1 MPILAA
7 GSLEVGQRALVGV
20 WVAKRFAP
28 CPPSAARPPPLPA
41 QNALPPRLLGLI
53 RGFTLLELLVVLAI
67 VAFASAGVGFALRD
81 DTVARLERDALRLG
95 ALLEAARA
103 QSQVTGV
110 PVRWRVTAQGFL
122 FEPEPAATAADPPLR
137 QWLDPDT
144 RAQIERLPGTW
155 PDGVAPTGG
164 NSLLLGPDA
173 IMVPQAVTLF
183 AASQPQQRVRLATD
197 GVRPFAVQA
206 GTP

>member
-1 MPILAA
+1 MPTLVA
-7 GSLEVGQRALVGV
+7 GSLEACTRTLVGV
-20 WVAKRFAP
+20 WMAKRFAP
-28 CPPSAARPPPLPA
+28 CPPSAARPPPIPA

-67 VAFASAGVGFALRD
+67 IAFASAGVGFALRD
-81 DTVARLERDALRLG
+81 DTAARLERDALRLG

-103 QSQVTGV
+103 QAQVTGV

-122 FEPEPAATAADPPLR
+122 FEPEPPATATEAPPR
-137 QWLDPDT
+137 QWLDADT
-144 RAQIERLPGTW
+144 RAQVERLPGT
-155 PDGVAPTGG
+155 VTGG
-164 NSLLLGPDA
+164 ALQTGEDSLLLGPDA
-173 IMVPQAVTLF
+173 IIAPQAVTLF
-183 AASQPQQRVRLATD
+183 ANGQPQQRVRLATD

>member
-1 MPILAA
+1 MARRVVKARMPILAA
-7 GSLEVGQRALVGV
+7 GSLEVGQRALV
-20 WVAKRFAP
+20 
-28 CPPSAARPPPLPA
+28 
-41 QNALPPRLLGLI
+41 GLI

-67 VAFASAGVGFALRD
+67 VALASAGVGFALRD
-81 DTVARLERDALRLG
+81 DTTARLERDALRLG

-103 QSQVTGV
+103 QSQVSGV

-122 FEPEPAATAADPPLR
+122 FEPEPQVNAAEPPPR

-144 RAQIERLPGTW
+144 RAQIERLPGTL
-155 PDGVAPTGG
+155 PGGFSPTGG
-164 NSLLLGPDA
+164 DSLLLGPDA
-173 IMVPQAVTLF
+173 IMAPQAVLLF